1 MLRKVVH
8 TDNRLV
14 GYGHQ
19 VVEQHTALRSLVE
32 RREIDPVVA
41 QRGRRGDGRGA
52 FHQIV
57 GRRGAVQL
65 RNTPAD
71 IGNRHGQQVG
81 LVDGQFLDLAR
92 AVEIFQFQGHG
103 IRDGLAGRNREFGH
117 R

>member
-1 MLRKVVH
+1 
-8 TDNRLV
+8 
-14 GYGHQ
+14 
-19 VVEQHTALRSLVE
+19 
-32 RREIDPVVA
+32 
-41 QRGRRGDGRGA
+41 
-52 FHQIV
+52 
-57 GRRGAVQL
+57 VQL
-65 RNTPAD
+65 RNPPAD